1 MNPDIGPASI
11 SASEVG
17 AQPRTSKGVLL
28 ARRSVAV
35 SLGALVVALAAQVV
49 VPVPFSP
56 VPMTLQPLAVLAV
69 GGILGGAAGLS
80 ALLLY
85 LALGIFGL
93 PVFAAGGSGLP
104 HLLGVTGGYLLAF
117 PVAAAV
123 TGFLTG
129 GSQATADR
137 MDAGVVLRVLL
148 ACALGMLIIHIGG
161 LAQLALLGS
170 DPSLAFRVGFVPF
183 LTGDLLKIGL
193 AAVLILAAGSKIRS
207 LL

>member
-1 MNPDIGPASI
+1 MTASQ
-11 SASEVG
+11 VG
-17 AQPRTSKGVLL
+17 AHPRASKGVLL
-28 ARRSVAV
+28 ARRSVAI
-35 SLGALVVALAAQVV
+35 SFGALVVALAAQVV

-69 GGILGGAAGLS
+69 GGILGGAVGLS

-85 LALGIFGL
+85 LSLGIVGL

-117 PVAAAV
+117 PVAAGV
-123 TGFLTG
+123 TGTLAGRLTA
-129 GSQATADR
+129 GSSR
-137 MDAGVVLRVLL
+137 VDAGTVLRVLL
-148 ACALGMLIIHIGG
+148 ACALGMAIIHIGG
-161 LAQLALLGS
+161 VAQLALLGG

-193 AAVLILAAGSKIRS
+193 AAALILAAGPKIRS